1 MALGYFHTAIE
12 AALVALV
19 IIIGSEPVGELEAG
33 FTDLALSRPMGRSAI
48 MMRTLILMFV
58 CPTLVVGAMGL
69 GTAAGTRWVLREGL
83 PGPEPRLVWSIVLN
97 LWALLMAWGGITMAV
112 ASVSR
117 RRSGVVALVATAALV
132 TTLVDYLARA
142 WTPVQRFAWLSPF
155 HYYSP
160 LDLVTGTALSWAH
173 VLTLLGIGA
182 TGAAAAFVLF
192 SRRDL

>member
-1 MALGYFHTAIE
+1 
-12 AALVALV
+12 
-19 IIIGSEPVGELEAG
+19 
-33 FTDLALSRPMGRSAI
+33 MG
-48 MMRTLILMFV
+48 V
-58 CPTLVVGAMGL
+58 

-83 PGPEPRLVWSIVLN
+83 PGPEPQLVWSIVLN

-160 LDLVTGTALSWAH
+160 LDLVTGTALSWAN
-173 VLTLLGIGA
+173 VITLSGIGA